1 MFLFVALYTALRRI
15 KMNIKCECVWENAGL
30 QKQNL
35 HFRSFCNRVYTG
47 EKIVHRKKKV
57 HRKRKFVDF
66 CYCHCFLTNTCGQE
80 DCQPTCFGLC
90 RSSNTPCV
98 QLRQTVRRC
107 QGDLGH
113 KWSSS
118 VFDGW
123 LWQVFRVIVLQLG
136 KALSHWRLLTWLII
150 VNMMQAPFFFG
161 TPWEF
166 HVFALLLQ
174 QCWAASKE

>member
-1 MFLFVALYTALRRI
+1 MDFDLRVLVYDVSFRGSLYCSKANQNEYL
-15 KMNIKCECVWENAGL
+15 MCVWENAGL

-35 HFRSFCNRVYTG
+35 HFKSFCNRVYIG
-47 EKIVHRKKKV
+47 EKKK
-57 HRKRKFVDF
+57 FIDF
-66 CYCHCFLTNTCGQE
+66 CCCHCFLTNTCGQE

-90 RSSNTPCV
+90 KSSNSPCV
-98 QLRQTVRRC
+98 QLRQTVCRC

-123 LWQVFRVIVLQLG
+123 LWKVFRVIVLQLG

-150 VNMMQAPFFFG
+150 VNMMHAPFFFWYAMRISYIC
-161 TPWEF
+161 T
-166 HVFALLLQ
+166 V
-174 QCWAASKE
+174 AAAILSSL

>member
-1 MFLFVALYTALRRI
+1 MDFDLRVLVYDVSFRGSLYCSKANQNEYL
-15 KMNIKCECVWENAGL
+15 MCVWENAGL

-35 HFRSFCNRVYTG
+35 HFKSFCNRVYIG
-47 EKIVHRKKKV
+47 EKKK
-57 HRKRKFVDF
+57 FIDF
-66 CYCHCFLTNTCGQE
+66 CCCHCFLTNTCGQE

-90 RSSNTPCV
+90 KSSNSPCV
-98 QLRQTVRRC
+98 QLRQTVCRC

-123 LWQVFRVIVLQLG
+123 LWKVFRVIVLQLG

-150 VNMMQAPFFFG
+150 VNMMHAPFFFG
-161 TPWEF
+161 MPREF
-166 HVFALLLQ
+166 HIFAPLLQ
-174 QCWAASKE
+174 QYWAASKE